1 MRMAEPMNNA
11 IAIVIVIVIV
21 LALFALW
28 RYFMQRA
35 VRTVVSIFRK
45 NGAVSA
51 KTAKT
56 LNDLGLAP
64 KPFLQRAFR
73 PRDYK
78 PQALRLLDQEGCIR
92 LSEAGKIWLCEEVLR
107 DSRLRHFA
115 HLD

>member
-1 MRMAEPMNNA
+1 MNDA
-11 IAIVIVIVIV
+11 IAVAIVIVVVI
-21 LALFALW
+21 ALFAVW

-35 VRTVVSIFRK
+35 VRTVVSIFRDSD
-45 NGAVSA
+45 AVSA
-51 KTAKT
+51 KNART
-56 LNDLGLAP
+56 LHELGLAP

-92 LSEAGKIWLCEEVLR
+92 LAEEGRLWLCEEALR